1 MVHQHKGGTYMSKVK
16 KDTIEAKG
24 FVIQI
29 YTEDFKNDYISLTDI
44 ARYKNSE
51 EPNVVVAN
59 WMRNYNTIEY
69 LGIWEQLNNLEFNP
83 LEFEGFLKEAGSN
96 AFTLSP
102 QKWVNMTNAKG
113 IYVKLGRG
121 GGTFAHK
128 DIAFKFASWISAEF
142 ELYIIK
148 DYQRLKDDENSR
160 LSLGWNLNRE
170 ISKINYKIHT
180 DAIKEYLLKD
190 LTNEQLSYKYASEAD
205 MLNVALFNKRAKQWR
220 EENLDL
226 KGNMRDYASL
236 NELLVLANMESYN
249 AILIGKGMDQK
260 ERMIE
265 LRKLA
270 RTQLMSLEK
279 LGDSGIKKLE

>member
-1 MVHQHKGGTYMSKVK
+1 MSKVK

-102 QKWVNMTNAKG
+102 QKWVNMTKAKG

-220 EENLDL
+220 EENHDL

-249 AILIGKGMDQK
+249 AVLIGKGMEQK